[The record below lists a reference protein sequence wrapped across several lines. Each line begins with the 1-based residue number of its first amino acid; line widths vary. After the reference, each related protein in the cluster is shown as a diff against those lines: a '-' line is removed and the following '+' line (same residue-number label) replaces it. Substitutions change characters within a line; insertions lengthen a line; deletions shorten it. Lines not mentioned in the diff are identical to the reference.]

1 MQNQIFHCPLIMI
14 TFEYISDS
22 SFKPSVSHKI
32 WLQQVIRHEGK
43 VPGDISYIFCDDDY
57 MLERNIEFLNH
68 DTYTD
73 IITFDQC
80 VGDVVS
86 GSILISVDRVVE
98 NANKFGKSFENE
110 FLRVLVHGT
119 LHLCG
124 YKDKSDEEAKLMRQK
139 ENEALAILNI

>member
-1 MQNQIFHCPLIMI
+1 MI

-22 SFKPSVSHKI
+22 SFKQSVSHKI
-32 WLQQVIRHEGK
+32 WLQQVIRQEGK

>member
-1 MQNQIFHCPLIMI
+1 MI

-32 WLQQVIRHEGK
+32 WLQQVIRQEGK

-124 YKDKSDEEAKLMRQK
+124 YKDKSDEDAKLMRQK

>member
-1 MQNQIFHCPLIMI
+1 MI
-14 TFEYISDS
+14 TFEYIVESG
-22 SFKPSVSHKI
+22 FKPDVSHKI

-43 VPGDISYIFCDDDY
+43 HPGDISYIFCDDEY
-57 MLERNIEFLNH
+57 MLERNNAFLNH

-73 IITFDQC
+73 IITFDES

-86 GSILISVDRVVE
+86 GSILISLERVSE
-98 NANKFGKSFENE
+98 NATFFNKTYENE

-124 YKDKSDEEAKLMRQK
+124 YKDKTDEEARTMRQK
-139 ENEALAILNI
+139 EDEALALLTKNNL

>member
-1 MQNQIFHCPLIMI
+1 MI

-32 WLQQVIRHEGK
+32 WLQQVIRLEGK